1 MSFDIGGGYFNLA
14 GTEKNDTTQNVFLNV
29 VCRYR

>member
-1 MSFDIGGGYFNLA
+1 MSFDIGGYFNLA
-14 GTEKNDTTQNVFLNV
+14 GTDKIDTTQNVFLNV